1 MPVGG
6 VGQYERGDSLTM
18 MTAALIP
25 ARQSGW
31 ILHGA
36 FCDLT
41 ADTTRSRAFGRASD
55 PVYGPTVCNLFFIF
69 EPEACALCQFTA
81 RSVLL
86 CDQAGTH
93 GSSDH
98 ATGLIQYP

>member
-1 MPVGG
+1 MGHVRVRTGG
-6 VGQYERGDSLTM
+6 FFDDASGTHTRTM
-18 MTAALIP
+18 GLMH
-25 ARQSGW
+25 Q
-31 ILHGA
+31 GA
-36 FCDLT
+36 IGAVT
-41 ADTTRSRAFGRASD
+41 VDTTRSRAFGRASD